1 MTSKP
6 SQYAASGVDFDAK
19 EAGLKGLVGWVRQT
33 FANNPRAPVRGDVGH
48 YAAILDLPGQS
59 IDLAFSTDGVGT
71 KILVAELADKHDTI
85 GIDCIAM
92 NANDLVCVGAE
103 PIAMVDYLAVEQS
116 DPVVLDALGRGLA
129 AGAKL
134 AEISIPGGEL
144 ALVPSMI
151 RGVAPGKGY
160 DLVGSCVGLL
170 EKGGLIDGSRME
182 AGDAVV
188 GIASTGVHSNGYSL
202 VRKIIFGDLD
212 LTVNDHL
219 EDCGRSVGEELLEPT
234 AMYVRE
240 AKALING
247 DCDLRALYNITGGGF
262 LNLRRMR
269 KDLGFRLDALL
280 EPQPIFSV
288 MQAGGKVSDGEMHAV
303 FNMGVGFVA
312 VVPQSDA
319 DQVIAAARAEGKK
332 AAVIGQVVD
341 DEQGRIFIE
350 RDGLRLVS
358 QDETFVAVDAPPAG
372 FAS

>member
-1 MTSKP
+1 
-6 SQYAASGVDFDAK
+6 VDFDAK

-129 AGAKL
+129 EGAKQ

-170 EKGGLIDGSRME
+170 EKGGLIDGTRMA

-202 VRKIIFGDLD
+202 VRKVIFSDMN

-240 AKALING
+240 SKALINS

-262 LNLRRMR
+262 LNLRRMG
-269 KDLGFRLDALL
+269 KNLGFRLDAMPT
-280 EPQPIFSV
+280 PQPIFSV
-288 MQAGGKVSDGEMHAV
+288 MQDGGKVTDGEMHAV
-303 FNMGVGFVA
+303 FNMGIGFVA
-312 VVPQSDA
+312 VVPQGDA
-319 DQVIAAARAEGKK
+319 DKVIAAAKAEGKD
-332 AAVIGQVVD
+332 ASVIGQVVD
-341 DEQGRIFIE
+341 DEQGRVFIE